1 MHSIIESHR
10 DEIRQLCRRFGVQH
24 LDVFGSAAGETFD
37 PQRSDIDF
45 IVDFG
50 PGAQPDLFDRYFGLN
65 EALAA
70 LFGRRVDLVM
80 PGGMTNPYFIES
92 VNRTRQPV
100 YAPSRPEVA

>member
-10 DEIRQLCRRFGVQH
+10 DEVRKLCRQFDVH
-24 LDVFGSAAGETFD
+24 SLDVFGSVAGGTFD
-37 PQRSDIDF
+37 PQRSDVDF

-50 PGAQPDLFDRYFGLN
+50 PGAQPDLFNRYFGLS

-80 PGGMTNPYFIES
+80 RGGMTNPYFSES
-92 VNRTRQPV
+92 VNRTRQSI
-100 YAPSRPEVA
+100 YARPHAEAA